1 MGNEYGP
8 GTGGL
13 FGAVFGR
20 GETAAGTDDAAW
32 LSAMLDVEAAL
43 ARAAARAGLVDAE
56 AAEAVTRAVRTETF
70 DATALGAQG
79 AAAGNPVVPLV
90 RALVGA
96 VPPEAAEAVHK
107 GATSQDI
114 LDSAAMLL
122 IKRALPP
129 LLADLDAAADDAAR
143 LADTHRATLMSG
155 RTLLQQ
161 ALPTTFGLTA
171 AEWLSGLDR
180 VRVKVARAG
189 ERLAVQ
195 YGGAAGTMAAVGDDG
210 PRLAA
215 LLAEELGLAESLLPW
230 HTIRLG
236 IVEPAAAL
244 AEVGV
249 VLSKIARDVTLLAQS
264 EVGEVREGGGLER
277 GGSSAMPHKRNP
289 VAAVSVLG
297 CTRRIPGLMATLYA
311 SGEQEHQRAAGAWH
325 AEWEPLSD
333 LIRLTGSAASWTRDL
348 LGGLYVDADRM
359 RDNLNATGGLPLA
372 ERLTGLLA
380 PELGRLSAHDLVRRA
395 GARVTAEGMPLREA
409 IWEEPEARDA
419 LKRSGKGMS
428 DVAETLDPAEYLGA
442 TEVLIDRALAAHKH
456 REVNYPAE

>member
-1 MGNEYGP
+1 MGNAYGP

-20 GETAAGTDDAAW
+20 GEAAASTGDAAW
-32 LSAMLDVEAAL
+32 LRAMLDVEAAL
-43 ARAAARAGLVDAE
+43 ARASAKAGLVDSA
-56 AAEAVTRAVRTETF
+56 AAEAVTRAVATETF
-70 DATALGAQG
+70 DIDELGAHA

-96 VPPEAAEAVHK
+96 VPAEAASAVHK

-114 LDSAAMLL
+114 IDTAAMLL

-129 LLADLDAAADDAAR
+129 LLADLDTAADDAAR
-143 LADTHRATLMSG
+143 LADEHRATLMSG

-161 ALPTTFGLTA
+161 ALPITFGLTA

-180 VRVKVARAG
+180 VRVSAARAG

-215 LLAEELGLAESLLPW
+215 LLAAELGLEEPLLPW

-236 IVEPAAAL
+236 IVEPAGAL

-249 VLSKIARDVTLLAQS
+249 VLGKIARDVTLLAQS
-264 EVGEVREGGGLER
+264 EVGEVREGGGPDR

-297 CTRRIPGLMATLYA
+297 CTRQIPGLMATLYA
-311 SGEQEHQRAAGAWH
+311 SGEHEYQRAAGAWH
-325 AEWEPLSD
+325 AEWEPLSG

-348 LGGLYVDADRM
+348 LGGLYADADRM
-359 RDNLNATGGLPLA
+359 RENLNATGGLPLA
-372 ERLTGLLA
+372 ERLTALLA
-380 PELGRLSAHDLVRRA
+380 PELGRLNAHDLVRRA

-409 IWEEPEARDA
+409 IWEDPEAREA
-419 LKRSGKGMS
+419 LKRGGKGMS
-428 DVAETLDPAEYLGA
+428 DVAETLDPAAYLGA
-442 TEVLIDRALAAHKH
+442 TDTLIDRALAAHRH
-456 REVNYPAE
+456 RDVTYGAE

>member
-1 MGNEYGP
+1 MSTEHGP

-20 GETAAGTDDAAW
+20 GEAAAGADDAAW
-32 LSAMLDVEAAL
+32 LTAMLDVEAAL

-56 AAEAVTRAVRTETF
+56 AAEAVTRAVEAETF
-70 DATALGAQG
+70 DAGELGAQA

-96 VPPEAAEAVHK
+96 VPSDAAGAVHK

-114 LDSAAMLL
+114 LDTAAMLL
-122 IKRALPP
+122 LKRALPP

-143 LADTHRATLMSG
+143 LADEHRATLMSG

-161 ALPTTFGLTA
+161 ALPITFGLTA
-171 AEWLSGLDR
+171 AGWLSGLDR
-180 VRVKVARAG
+180 VRVSLTAAG

-195 YGGAAGTMAAVGDDG
+195 YGGAAGTMAAVGDAG

-215 LLAEELGLAESLLPW
+215 LLADELGLAEPLLPW

-236 IVEPAAAL
+236 IVEPAGAL
-244 AEVGV
+244 AETGV
-249 VLSKIARDVTLLAQS
+249 VLGKIARDVTLLAQS
-264 EVGEVREGGGLER
+264 EVGEVREGGGPDR

-311 SGEQEHQRAAGAWH
+311 SGEHEYQRAAGAWH

-348 LGGLYVDADRM
+348 LGGLYADADRM
-359 RDNLNATGGLPLA
+359 RENLNATGGLPLA
-372 ERLTGLLA
+372 ERLTALLA
-380 PELGRLSAHDLVRRA
+380 PELGRLEAHDLVRRA
-395 GARVTAEGMPLREA
+395 GTRVTSEGMPLREA
-409 IWEEPEARDA
+409 IWEDPEARDA
-419 LKRSGKGMS
+419 LKRAGKGLS
-428 DVAETLDPAEYLGA
+428 DVAATLDPAEYLGA
-442 TEVLIDRALAAHKH
+442 TEVLIDRALAAHRN
-456 REVNYPAE
+456 REANHPGK